1 MNDLHYNREFPGD
14 KEYPES
20 YGMAFEAWVP
30 MMNPVRKEEKEREY
44 WKQMYPAQVK
54 EIQRVVEQLCDRIDY
69 KGSFIY
75 DEYPDQVTLK
85 RLCDGMEQVVTA
97 GNPYSSTMTAMGIC
111 NNCSE
116 PWGNRILPP
125 VQPVKPPAPP
135 MPGPMPGPG
144 GGAPPMPGPGGGAP
158 PMPGPGGE
166 PVPPMPEPGGNLR
179 NLIEVLLYDELAKRR
194 RNQRRYENF

>member
-30 MMNPVRKEEKEREY
+30 MMNPVRREEKEREY

-135 MPGPMPGPG
+135 MPGP
-144 GGAPPMPGPGGGAP
+144 
-158 PMPGPGGE
+158 GGE